1 MPSRVQAAGSAGP
14 CIDAFIRSC
23 VGQRSTCQRDGC
35 DSTIVANDSP
45 GPRRLPGRPTVCPF
59 HLEATGASNL
69 ATASDSCVPMTCRSV
84 VQATQTE
91 LGAANTPRRVAEET
105 NMAAV
110 KSHSQS
116 PVLAVR
122 RRRSGDAQGQLN
134 AALPTLRTSEPASRP
149 TTRMPSYGYLL
160 GTAKKKAPGVAAK
173 CLIQLPN
180 LVGAIGLEPTTPT
193 MSRWCSNQLS
203 YAPAK
208 P

>member
-91 LGAANTPRRVAEET
+91 LGAANTPQACCRGNEHGGSQEPFAKSGPGRAPPSIRRCPRSTQRSIADFEDQRAGLAPDDT
-105 NMAAV
+105 HAV
-110 KSHSQS
+110 LWVPSWYRQEKSTW
-116 PVLAVR
+116 R
-122 RRRSGDAQGQLN
+122 RRQVLDSTTEFGRRDW
-134 AALPTLRTSEPASRP
+134 TRTNDPHHVKVV
-149 TTRMPSYGYLL
+149 L
-160 GTAKKKAPGVAAK
+160 
-173 CLIQLPN
+173 
-180 LVGAIGLEPTTPT
+180 
-193 MSRWCSNQLS
+193 
-203 YAPAK
+203 
-208 P
+208 